1 MVTLRPKRR
10 MLTGGALAAVLAVAA
25 MPADAAQRA
34 RHLSAQ
40 AAATA
45 KAPTGVVFGGITQ
58 SNWPI
63 VVALNEAGTRV
74 DQIVIG
80 LDMRC
85 TSGDSF
91 GTNDGFK
98 GLKISKKARFS
109 TVFGPR
115 RIDAGGVPADIESRV
130 VGRFTKGRASIRGVW
145 TQKITLYDPTGTTVI
160 DTCQSGLVNWA
171 AIQ

>member
-1 MVTLRPKRR
+1 
-10 MLTGGALAAVLAVAA
+10 MLTGCVLAAVLAVAA
-25 MPADAAQRA
+25 LPADAARPT
-34 RHLSAQ
+34 RHPSAQ
-40 AAATA
+40 AAAPA
-45 KAPTGVVFGGITQ
+45 KAHSGVAFGGITQ
-58 SNWPI
+58 SDWPI

-80 LDMRC
+80 LDMTC

-115 RIDAGGVPADIESRV
+115 RIDAGGVPADVESRV

>member
-1 MVTLRPKRR
+1 
-10 MLTGGALAAVLAVAA
+10 MLTGGALAAVLVVAA
-25 MPADAAQRA
+25 MPAGAAQRP

-45 KAPTGVVFGGITQ
+45 KAPSGVVFGGITQ
-58 SNWPI
+58 SNWPV
-63 VVALNEAGTRV
+63 VVALNETRTRV
-74 DQIVIG
+74 AQVVIG
-80 LDMRC
+80 LDMTC

-130 VGRFTKGRASIRGVW
+130 VGRFTKGRASVRGVW
-145 TQKITLYDPTGTTVI
+145 TQKITLYDPTGTIVI

-171 AIQ
+171 AVQ

>member
-1 MVTLRPKRR
+1 

-25 MPADAAQRA
+25 MPAGAAQP
-34 RHLSAQ
+34 RHLSAH

-45 KAPTGVVFGGITQ
+45 KAPSGVVFGGITQ
-58 SNWPI
+58 SDWPV

-80 LDMRC
+80 LDMKC

-98 GLKISKKARFS
+98 GLKITKKARFS

-115 RIDAGGVPADIESRV
+115 RIDLGGVPADTESRV

-145 TQKITLYDPTGTTVI
+145 TQKITLYDPTGKVVI